1 MQAEEFELLS
11 KDDARAMFAMTR
23 AQWISNVQAAASA
36 GSARALGTPQDI
48 SMIMSKPD
56 WDLVVKP
63 GYRGNEPKPDIIQ
76 VTVAYRDPKV
86 AEILT
91 DAVIGSL
98 TQQAKKQLAP
108 EFEVHANA
116 ERIQD
121 RVVIF
126 FLISQ
131 KK

>member
-23 AQWISNVQAAASA
+23 EQWILNVQAAASA
-36 GSARALGTPQDI
+36 GSAKAFGTPQDI

-56 WDLVVKP
+56 WDLIVKP
-63 GYRGNEPKPDIIQ
+63 NYRGNESRPDIIQ
-76 VTVAYRDPKV
+76 VTVAYRDPK
-86 AEILT
+86 A
-91 DAVIGSL
+91 AVIFTDTAISSL

-108 EFEVHANA
+108 EFDVHANA
-116 ERIQD
+116 ERIQN

-126 FLISQ
+126 FLITQ